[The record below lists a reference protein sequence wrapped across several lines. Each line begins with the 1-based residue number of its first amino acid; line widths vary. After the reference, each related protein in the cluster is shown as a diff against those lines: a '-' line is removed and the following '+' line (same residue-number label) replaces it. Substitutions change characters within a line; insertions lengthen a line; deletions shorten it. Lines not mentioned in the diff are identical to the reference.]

1 MPGKITRQ
9 RPENM
14 GLLTTAAALGARMTG
29 PALAPVFPIGVVRQA
44 MET

>member
-1 MPGKITRQ
+1 MPGKITRH

-14 GLLTTAAALGARMTG
+14 GLLTAAAALGARMTG
-29 PALAPVFPIGVVRQA
+29 PALAPAFPTGVVRPA